1 MLTAN
6 LKGASIAQDLSLY
19 QDLVQSVSTRTLVQE
34 YLKDFNNGNHSQA
47 LLDTLSVRCELIN
60 CVSTRLTIVTRMT

>member
-34 YLKDFNNGNHSQA
+34 HLKEFNSGNHSQT
-47 LLDTLSVRCELIN
+47 LLDLTSVRYKFTD
-60 CVSTRLTIVTRMT
+60 STLRLTIVARKI